1 MADGGVLL
9 YRWTAWLCADI
20 QGRSREQWEKSED
33 RMRVGKGRRSLL
45 DIESGEERV
54 GEVGLGI
61 YIYIGNGYTMID
73 DLLPP
78 IRP

>member
-33 RMRVGKGRRSLL
+33 RMRAGKGRRSLL
-45 DIESGEERV
+45 DIERGEERV
-54 GEVGLGI
+54 VRSASV
-61 YIYIGNGYTMID
+61 YIYWKRLYND
-73 DLLPP
+73 
-78 IRP
+78 

>member
-1 MADGGVLL
+1 LNRLCNLGRMADGGVLL

-33 RMRVGKGRRSLL
+33 RMRVGKGRRSLF

-61 YIYIGNGYTMID
+61 YIYWKRLYND
-73 DLLPP
+73 
-78 IRP
+78 